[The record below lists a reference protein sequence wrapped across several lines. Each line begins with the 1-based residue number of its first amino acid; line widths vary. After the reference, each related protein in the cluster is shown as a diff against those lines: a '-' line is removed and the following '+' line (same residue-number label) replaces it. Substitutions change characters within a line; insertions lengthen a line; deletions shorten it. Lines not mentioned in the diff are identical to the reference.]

1 MYHEIQ
7 QPYAFLWH
15 LHTSLK
21 PGGQIVVVD
30 KEATTDQHG
39 TPPRLLMC
47 EFAAVGYRRTS
58 FKELP
63 RSDSYF
69 AMFEIAGERPE
80 PYEIS
85 PCFERPPV
93 KLVVGTRSTNIRIG
107 ARGTGRP

>member
-1 MYHEIQ
+1 MDHEIQ

-85 PCFERPPV
+85 PCF
-93 KLVVGTRSTNIRIG
+93 RSEEHTSELQSIMRIQY
-107 ARGTGRP
+107 AVICVM